1 MSHELTAY
9 LSIFNLFKVN
19 ELWPY
24 YQKHVDQ
31 LWISPWTKLL
41 RHFCCLWDSYLC
53 LQLALLHSV
62 SYFFFRRRS
71 PSSSLCTVF
80 YSIFSNI
87 DEVLLINPSSNVF
100 ELGDFNVR
108 DKDQLTYSNVTNR
121 SGELCYNFSISNDL
135 TEIVNFSTPIP
146 DCDSPVLVFWIYL
159 FFLMLELVPQWLS
172 LHWEILVMLSQFPLT
187 FHHIHNRV
195 PCFIALL
202 THILMLIGTVFA
214 IIWEIFCG
222 RISLNLVLLQ
232 LLVNFVSSDW
242 NWGIY
247 SSSKVSG
254 QPLLIFM
261 VFSCLC
267 YCHNS

>member
-1 MSHELTAY
+1 M
-9 LSIFNLFKVN
+9 
-19 ELWPY
+19 
-24 YQKHVDQ
+24 
-31 LWISPWTKLL
+31 
-41 RHFCCLWDSYLC
+41 
-53 LQLALLHSV
+53 

-100 ELGDFNVR
+100 ELGDFNVG

-159 FFLMLELVPQWLS
+159 FLLMLELVPQWLS
-172 LHWEILVMLSQFPLT
+172 LHWEILIMLSQFPLT

-214 IIWEIFCG
+214 II
-222 RISLNLVLLQ
+222 
-232 LLVNFVSSDW
+232 
-242 NWGIY
+242 
-247 SSSKVSG
+247 
-254 QPLLIFM
+254 
-261 VFSCLC
+261 
-267 YCHNS
+267 